1 MLEMVLLGI
10 DEVFWYISRI
20 TQWISNSNSFK
31 VVFFLGV
38 AISILF
44 VAFKI
49 IKSAIWGR

>member
-1 MLEMVLLGI
+1 MLEIILLGI
-10 DEVFWYISRI
+10 DEVIWYVGRVALWLSKA
-20 TQWISNSNSFK
+20 NSFK

-44 VAFKI
+44 VVFKI